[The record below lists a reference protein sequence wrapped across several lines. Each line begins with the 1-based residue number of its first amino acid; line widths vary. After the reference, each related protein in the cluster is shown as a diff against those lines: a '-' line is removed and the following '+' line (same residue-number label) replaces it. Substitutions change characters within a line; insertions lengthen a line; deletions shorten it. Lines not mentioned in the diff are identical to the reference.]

1 MIPLVDLK
9 KQYARLAPRLRK
21 AVLRVLDSGVYILG
35 PEGKSFEAEF
45 AKALGARH
53 ALGVSS
59 GTEALKLALEALEV
73 GPGDEVIL
81 PAFTFI
87 ATATAVSTIGAV
99 PVFVDVEPRTL
110 TMDPA
115 KAKAAVTRRTKVLLP
130 VHLYGYPADM
140 DPILALA
147 RKRGLKVLEDCAQS
161 HLTTYKNRVAGSLGD
176 IAAFSFY
183 PTKNLG
189 AFGDAG
195 AVVTQSAELA
205 QICLELRN
213 VGRRAGANYDHCRI
227 GHNARLDEIQAAV
240 LRVKLQDLAKDT
252 ARRRRVAALYA
263 KGLAGLPL
271 ELPSLGSPS
280 QGTRHSFHLYV
291 IALDRRDELARHLS
305 AAEVGTGIYYPIPV
319 HLQPAYR
326 NAGHKPGDF
335 PQSERASRRVLALP
349 MYPDLS
355 ASEVGRVCRAVR
367 DFFK

>member
-9 KQYARLAPRLRK
+9 KLYARLAPRLRK

-87 ATATAVSTIGAV
+87 ATATSVSTIGAV
-99 PVFVDVEPRTL
+99 PVFVDVDPVTL

-115 KAKAAVTRRTKVLLP
+115 KARAAVTPRTKVLLP

-147 RKRGLKVLEDCAQS
+147 RERGLKVLEDCAQA
-161 HLTTYKNRVAGSLGD
+161 HLTTYKNRVAGALGD

-189 AFGDAG
+189 AAGDAG

-227 GHNARLDEIQAAV
+227 GHNARLDELQAAV
-240 LRVKLQDLAKDT
+240 LRVKLKDLAKDT
-252 ARRRRVAALYA
+252 ARRRRVAALYN

-271 ELPSLGSPS
+271 ELPSLGSE
-280 QGTRHSFHLYV
+280 GTSHSFHLYV
-291 IALDRRDELARHLS
+291 VRAGQRRDELARHL
-305 AAEVGTGIYYPIPV
+305 AAAGIGTGVYYPIPI

-326 NAGHKPGDF
+326 GAGHKAGDF
-335 PQSERASRRVLALP
+335 PESERASRTVLALP

-355 ASEVGRVCRAVR
+355 ASDVGLVCRAIK